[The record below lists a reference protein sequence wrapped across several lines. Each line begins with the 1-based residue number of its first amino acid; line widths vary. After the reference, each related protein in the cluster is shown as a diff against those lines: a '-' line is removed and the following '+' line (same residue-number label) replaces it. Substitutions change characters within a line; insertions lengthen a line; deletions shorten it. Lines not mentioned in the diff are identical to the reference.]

1 MRLRAVCLAALA
13 AAAIVLAASPGF
25 AQISQ
30 GRLAG
35 TVSDAQGA
43 VLPGVTVTVTSP
55 ALQGQRTAVTE
66 GDGRYLFPALPS
78 GTYRVTFEL
87 QGFRQN
93 VRENIQ
99 VVLGQTLSVDAQLQL
114 GGLAE
119 NVVVTEFGR
128 KKYDLEE
135 VFMGIVEGNDHGN
148 K

>member
-66 GDGRYLFPALPS
+66 ADGRYLLPRPPVGHLS
-78 GTYRVTFEL
+78 SVTFEL

-99 VVLGQTLSVDAQLQL
+99 VVLGQTIVRRRA
-114 GGLAE
+114 AA
-119 NVVVTEFGR
+119 NRRAGR
-128 KKYDLEE
+128 KRRRHRRLA
-135 VFMGIVEGNDHGN
+135 GG
-148 K
+148 